1 MAGFMAGFGTKLS
14 ELIEEDR
21 KYYRDAAAKRREYI
35 QTYGTRAITDRENK
49 ANAAKGV
56 FNYLI
61 SNDISEEDAR
71 YVLNTS
77 GVQGLAQL
85 KATIDS
91 RSDLTADERSKLVK
105 KAKDY
110 VDENPDEDI
119 NSVLKR
125 AYGLYKSTDNPV
137 KRERSMFASM
147 LGLDSRMME
156 DEVLDDLY
164 INGYTGRDIYRIMG
178 SAEAQTGT
186 ALDLDI
192 PSKPP
197 SPTVLN
203 NTTKF
208 LESQFDRSITSR
220 IEALKRSQ
228 LIKDK
233 DGNSV
238 ASPDFEKIQADI
250 DKLENLKADGLLSL
264 GQYAAAYDPALFD
277 FARAQEEAI
286 PGSITRNSYLFE
298 FLPAY
303 QTYFEEGEDEAKL
316 AAAGTG
322 EALGTPGAG
331 EPKGDGKVD
340 EPPKGDG
347 IKKFATADEFNKAV
361 EAGEVVDGDRVK
373 VGDGVVNF
381 FTDPRIDRSI
391 KDTSSYQGVLDA
403 SGISPTAEEPKEP
416 VDETI
421 RSSRKEK
428 RTASEIDVN
437 ILEII
442 SDFFTKSSTG
452 SRGRNV
458 NRGSAVGVGTE
469 APVEV
474 EELKNVLTRAVDTPA
489 YKELQELIAE
499 QTGMS
504 FEEADSA
511 IKEVMQEPEPRFI
524 TYEDWEGMSKE
535 KRKMFGLDVSKVKIQ
550 NITRGGLV
558 PIPEDVVLD
567 MGAPDVQSIIRS
579 GTLGDTR
586 SDQADMETPRS
597 MVVENFTT
605 RGRNAMPS
613 GLMSPRKDFAPKL
626 GQAEF
631 GDLLDRVHGS
641 SKAAEAFN
649 SKVSSGKV
657 TAADVTR
664 LIKATRKLP
673 KTTSK
678 DKLLDSLFDLR
689 DALNNR

>member
-1 MAGFMAGFGTKLS
+1 MAGFMSGFGTTLAQ
-14 ELIEEDR
+14 LIEDDR
-21 KYYRDAAAKRREYI
+21 KYYRDAAAKRRDYI
-35 QTYGTRAITDRENK
+35 QTYGTRAVAERESK

-91 RSDLTADERSKLVK
+91 RTDLTADERSKLVK

-119 NSVLKR
+119 NAVLKR

-186 ALDLDI
+186 ALDLDL
-192 PSKPP
+192 PTKPP

-203 NTTKF
+203 NTAKF
-208 LESQFDRSITSR
+208 LESQFDTSIDSR
-220 IEALKRSQ
+220 ISSIEQQMLKADPDSTEY
-228 LIKDK
+228 KDL
-233 DGNSV
+233 NT
-238 ASPDFEKIQADI
+238 ERT
-250 DKLENLKADGLLSL
+250 KLENLKAKGLLAL
-264 GQYAAAYDPALFD
+264 GQYAATYDPALFD
-277 FARAQEEAI
+277 FARAQEEAL

-303 QTYFEEGEDEAKL
+303 QTHFEEAKDEDKI
-316 AAAGTG
+316 AAAGDRKTV
-322 EALGTPGAG
+322 AG
-331 EPKGDGKVD
+331 EPKGDGKVA
-340 EPPKGDG
+340 EPPKGNG
-347 IKKFATADEFNKAV
+347 VKQFATADEFNKAV
-361 EAGEVVDGDRVK
+361 EAGEVVDGDRVQ

-391 KDTSSYQGVLDA
+391 IDTSSSEGVLDA
-403 SGISPTAEEPKEP
+403 SGISPTTEEPEEP

-421 RSSRKEK
+421 RSSRREK
-428 RTASEIDVN
+428 RTATESDVN

-442 SDFFTKSSTG
+442 SDFFTKSSTS

-504 FEEADSA
+504 LEEADSA
-511 IKEVMQEPEPRFI
+511 IKEVVQETEPRFI

-535 KRKMFGLDVSKVKIQ
+535 KRKMFGLDVSKTKIQ

-613 GLMSPRKDFAPKL
+613 GLMSPRTEFAPKL

-649 SKVSSGKV
+649 KKVSSGKV

-673 KTTSK
+673 KTTSRGT
-678 DKLLDSLFDLR
+678 LLDSLFDLR

>member
-1 MAGFMAGFGTKLS
+1 MAGFMAGFGTTLS
-14 ELIEEDR
+14 QLIEEDR
-21 KYYRDAAAKRREYI
+21 KYYRDAAAKRRDYI
-35 QTYGTRAITDRENK
+35 QTYGTRAVAERESK

-91 RSDLTADERSKLVK
+91 RTDLTADERSNLVK

-147 LGLDSRMME
+147 LGLDARMME

-186 ALDLDI
+186 ALDLDL

-203 NTTKF
+203 NTAKF
-208 LESQFDRSITSR
+208 LESQFDTSIDSR
-220 IEALKRSQ
+220 ISSIEQQMLKADPDSTDY
-228 LIKDK
+228 KDL
-233 DGNSV
+233 NT
-238 ASPDFEKIQADI
+238 ERT
-250 DKLENLKADGLLSL
+250 KLENLKAKGLLAL

-277 FARAQEEAI
+277 FARAQEEAL

-303 QTYFEEGEDEAKL
+303 QTHFEEGEDEAKL
-316 AAAGTG
+316 AAAGDKTS
-322 EALGTPGAG
+322 EALGTTPGAG
-331 EPKGDGKVD
+331 DGTGATPEPSNKVM
-340 EPPKGDG
+340 E
-347 IKKFATADEFNKAV
+347 FATADEFNKAAA
-361 EAGEVVDGDRVK
+361 AGEIPSGAAVQI
-373 VGDGVVNF
+373 GDGQVQTFNLPDEKPKT
-381 FTDPRIDRSI
+381 TDLGDM
-391 KDTSSYQGVLDA
+391 
-403 SGISPTAEEPKEP
+403 SGAPGFRERDDILESEP

-421 RSSRKEK
+421 RSSRREK
-428 RTASEIDVN
+428 RTASESDVN

-442 SDFFTKSSTG
+442 SDFFTKSSTT
-452 SRGRNV
+452 SRGRNA
-458 NRGSAVGVGTE
+458 NRGSAVGVSTE

-499 QTGMS
+499 RTGMS

-511 IKEVMQEPEPRFI
+511 IKEVMQETEPRFI

-535 KRKMFGLDVSKVKIQ
+535 KRKMFGLDVSKIKIQ

-558 PIPEDVVLD
+558 PVPEDVVLD

-597 MVVENFTT
+597 MVVENLTT
-605 RGRNAMPS
+605 RGRSAMPS
-613 GLMSPRKDFAPKL
+613 GLMSPRTESAPKL
-626 GQAEF
+626 GEAEF

-649 SKVSSGKV
+649 NKVSSGKV

-678 DKLLDSLFDLR
+678 DKLLNSLFDLR

>member
-1 MAGFMAGFGTKLS
+1 MAGFMAGFGTTLS
-14 ELIEEDR
+14 QLIEEDR
-21 KYYRDAAAKRREYI
+21 KYYRDAAAKRRDYI
-35 QTYGTRAITDRENK
+35 QTYGTRAVAERESK

-91 RSDLTADERSKLVK
+91 RTDLTADERSKLVK

-119 NSVLKR
+119 NAVLKR

-186 ALDLDI
+186 ALDLDL
-192 PSKPP
+192 PTKPP

-203 NTTKF
+203 NTAKF
-208 LESQFDRSITSR
+208 LESQFDTSIDSR
-220 IEALKRSQ
+220 ISSIEQQMLKADPDSTEY
-228 LIKDK
+228 KDL
-233 DGNSV
+233 NT
-238 ASPDFEKIQADI
+238 ERT
-250 DKLENLKADGLLSL
+250 KLENLKAKGLLAL
-264 GQYAAAYDPALFD
+264 GQYAATYDPALFD
-277 FARAQEEAI
+277 FARAQEEAL

-303 QTYFEEGEDEAKL
+303 QTHFEEAKDEDKI
-316 AAAGTG
+316 AAAGDRKTV
-322 EALGTPGAG
+322 AG
-331 EPKGDGKVD
+331 EPKGDGKVA
-340 EPPKGDG
+340 EPPKGNG
-347 IKKFATADEFNKAV
+347 VKQFATADEFNKAV
-361 EAGEVVDGDRVK
+361 EAGEVVDGDRVQ

-391 KDTSSYQGVLDA
+391 IDTSSSEGVLDA
-403 SGISPTAEEPKEP
+403 SGISPTTEEPEEP

-421 RSSRKEK
+421 RSSRREK
-428 RTASEIDVN
+428 RTATESDVN

-442 SDFFTKSSTG
+442 SDFFTKSSTS

-504 FEEADSA
+504 LEEADSA
-511 IKEVMQEPEPRFI
+511 IKEVVQETEPRFI

-535 KRKMFGLDVSKVKIQ
+535 KRKMFGLDVSKTKIQ

-613 GLMSPRKDFAPKL
+613 GLMSPRTEFAPKL

-649 SKVSSGKV
+649 KKVSSGKV

-673 KTTSK
+673 KTTSRGT
-678 DKLLDSLFDLR
+678 LLDSLFDLR

>member
-1 MAGFMAGFGTKLS
+1 M
-14 ELIEEDR
+14 
-21 KYYRDAAAKRREYI
+21 
-35 QTYGTRAITDRENK
+35 
-49 ANAAKGV
+49 
-56 FNYLI
+56 
-61 SNDISEEDAR
+61 
-71 YVLNTS
+71 
-77 GVQGLAQL
+77 
-85 KATIDS
+85 
-91 RSDLTADERSKLVK
+91 TAEERSKLVK

-156 DEVLDDLY
+156 DEVLDDMY
-164 INGYTGRDIYRIMG
+164 INGYSGRDIYRIMG
-178 SAEAQTGT
+178 SAEAQTGA
-186 ALDLDI
+186 ALDLDL
-192 PSKPP
+192 PTKPP

-203 NTTKF
+203 NTAKF
-208 LESQFDRSITSR
+208 LESQFDTSIDSR
-220 IEALKRSQ
+220 ISSVRQQMLK
-228 LIKDK
+228 
-233 DGNSV
+233 
-238 ASPDFEKIQADI
+238 ADPKST
-250 DKLENLKADGLLSL
+250 DYTDLNDEVTKLENLKAKGLLAL
-264 GQYAAAYDPALFD
+264 GEYAAAYDPALFD
-277 FARAQEEAI
+277 FARAQEEAL

-303 QTYFEEGEDEAKL
+303 QTHFEEAKDEDKL
-316 AAAGTG
+316 AAAG
-322 EALGTPGAG
+322 AGTPGAG
-331 EPKGDGKVD
+331 EPKGDGKVA
-340 EPPKGDG
+340 EPPK
-347 IKKFATADEFNKAV
+347 KTTHKVTS
-361 EAGEVVDGDRVK
+361 EAEALELLQSGEVK
-373 VGDGVVNF
+373 VGDDIDINGTIRPVTSLPESSPKT
-381 FTDPRIDRSI
+381 TDLGDM
-391 KDTSSYQGVLDA
+391 
-403 SGISPTAEEPKEP
+403 SGAPGFREEPAASEEEP

-421 RSSRKEK
+421 RSSRREK
-428 RTASEIDVN
+428 RTASESDVN
-437 ILEII
+437 VLEII

-458 NRGSAVGVGTE
+458 NRGSAVGVSE

-499 QTGMS
+499 RTGMS
-504 FEEADSA
+504 FEEAESA
-511 IKEVMQEPEPRFI
+511 IKRVIDQEPEPRFI

-535 KRKMFGLDVSKVKIQ
+535 KRKMFGLDVSKTKIQ

-586 SDQADMETPRS
+586 SDQADMETPRR

-613 GLMSPRKDFAPKL
+613 GLSAPPREFAPKL

-631 GDLLDRVHGS
+631 GDLIDRVHGS

-649 SKVSSGKV
+649 DKVSSGKV

-673 KTTSK
+673 NTKSK
-678 DKLLDSLFDLR
+678 DNLLQSLFDLR
-689 DALNNR
+689 DALNKR

>member
-21 KYYRDAAAKRREYI
+21 KYYRDAAAKRRDYI
-35 QTYGTRAITDRENK
+35 QTYGTRAVTERENK

-56 FNYLI
+56 YNYLI

-91 RSDLTADERSKLVK
+91 RTDLTAEERSSLVK
-105 KAKDY
+105 KAKNY

-137 KRERSMFASM
+137 KRERSMFSSM

-156 DEVLDDLY
+156 DEVLDDMY
-164 INGYTGRDIYRIMG
+164 INGYSGRDIYRIMG

-186 ALDLDI
+186 ALDLDL
-192 PSKPP
+192 PTKPP

-203 NTTKF
+203 NTAKF
-208 LESQFDRSITSR
+208 LESQFDTSIDSR
-220 IEALKRSQ
+220 ISSVRQQMLK
-228 LIKDK
+228 
-233 DGNSV
+233 
-238 ASPDFEKIQADI
+238 ADPKST
-250 DKLENLKADGLLSL
+250 DYTDLNDEVTKLENLKAKGLLAL
-264 GQYAAAYDPALFD
+264 GEYAAAYDPALFD
-277 FARAQEEAI
+277 FARAQEEAL

-303 QTYFEEGEDEAKL
+303 QTHFEEAKDEDKL
-316 AAAGTG
+316 AAAG
-322 EALGTPGAG
+322 AGTPGAG

-347 IKKFATADEFNKAV
+347 VKQFATADEFNKAV
-361 EAGEVVDGDRVK
+361 DAGEVVSGDRVK
-373 VGDGVVNF
+373 VGDGVVSTF
-381 FTDPRIDRSI
+381 
-391 KDTSSYQGVLDA
+391 DA
-403 SGISPTAEEPKEP
+403 PPETEKGTVDLGDMSGAPGFREEPAASEEEP

-421 RSSRKEK
+421 RSSRREK
-428 RTASEIDVN
+428 RTASESDVN
-437 ILEII
+437 VLEII

-458 NRGSAVGVGTE
+458 NRGSAVGVSE

-504 FEEADSA
+504 FEEAESA
-511 IKEVMQEPEPRFI
+511 IKKVIDQEPEPRFI

-535 KRKMFGLDVSKVKIQ
+535 KRKMFGLDVSKTKIQ

-567 MGAPDVQSIIRS
+567 MGATDVQSIIRS

-613 GLMSPRKDFAPKL
+613 GLMSPPREFAPKL

-631 GDLLDRVHGS
+631 GDLIDRVHGS

-649 SKVSSGKV
+649 NKVSSGKV

-664 LIKATRKLP
+664 LIKSTRKLP
-673 KTTSK
+673 NTKSK
-678 DKLLDSLFDLR
+678 DTLLQSLFDLR